1 MPPASHFWNAV
12 RTQSAR
18 ALLLRS
24 RRSVEKGS
32 LRLAIHAFVRP
43 NRGTKF
49 TRHLTSECVGTALAA
64 DVMRA
69 RRVSYGVRVDCG
81 VEPGEVAWAW
91 AALEAQAG
99 RVNECSGRGQGQ
111 LESEVGCPHQ
121 PVVDTMLSYL
131 GRVEV
136 GAVSRKKMRDVRAR
150 VGALNVWEYGANRLA
165 CG

>member
-1 MPPASHFWNAV
+1 MTFKTKSHRYTIGLAPTS
-12 RTQSAR
+12 RAR
-18 ALLLRS
+18 CRGC

-99 RVNECSGRGQGQ
+99 RVNECSGRGRGQ

-136 GAVSRKKMRDVRAR
+136 GGGEQKEDA
-150 VGALNVWEYGANRLA
+150 
-165 CG
+165 